1 MQKYLCFILFL
12 APLFAFSQINQK
24 QFVLSGK
31 ISGLKDSTKVVL
43 VSGSNAQS
51 TVSVIS
57 RNGSFKLKA
66 LLSEPDV
73 YQLSF
78 EGYKEVADI
87 FIFNDSLNLIGDL
100 NNVPGWGF
108 TGSAIQTDYEFFK
121 QQFNPYKDKLN
132 GLAATINQEKDAV
145 KRNNLLQEF
154 TVAKAVVV
162 KNAADFTKAKP
173 TSAVSPFVLYVLSP
187 LYDGG
192 AVELESYYAPLN
204 GLAKTGPYAKAI
216 ENSIMESKIGAIGS
230 KAMDFTQKDMNGKSV
245 SLSSFKGKY
254 VLVDFWASWC
264 GPCRQENPNLVRA
277 YAQFKD
283 KNFAILGVSIDKEKA
298 NWMQAMKADKLIWTN
313 LIDAQ
318 DGPGSPAMMYR
329 VSVIPTNFLI
339 DPSGTIIGK
348 NLRGAELENALNK
361 FLK

>member
-1 MQKYLCFILFL
+1 MVKFKLLLLLLIP
-12 APLFAFSQINQK
+12 AFAFSQLNQK
-24 QFVLSGK
+24 QFVLVGN
-31 ISGLKDSTKVVL
+31 ISGLKDSTKVML

-57 RNGSFKLKA
+57 RNGSFTLKA

-73 YQLSF
+73 YQLGF
-78 EGYKEVADI
+78 EGYKEATDI
-87 FIFNDSLNLIGDL
+87 FIFNDSLSVTGTIDNLAGL
-100 NNVPGWGF
+100 TF
-108 TGSAIQTDYEFFK
+108 TGSTLQADYEYFK
-121 QQFNPYKDKLN
+121 QAFNPYKDKLN
-132 GLAATINQEKDAV
+132 ALAATINKEKDPA
-145 KRNNLLQEF
+145 KRNSLLQEF
-154 TVAKAVVV
+154 GVAKMVVI
-162 KNAADFTKAKP
+162 KNAADFAKAKP
-173 TSAVSPFVLYVLSP
+173 SSAVSPFVLYVLSP

-192 AVELESYYAPLN
+192 AAELESYYAPLN

-230 KAMDFTQKDMNGKSV
+230 KAMDFTQKDMNGKSI

-283 KNFAILGVSIDKEKA
+283 KNFSILGVSLDKEKA
-298 NWMQAMKADKLIWTN
+298 NWIQAMKVDKLVWTN

-339 DPSGTIIGK
+339 DPTGTIVGK
-348 NLRGAELENALNK
+348 NLRGAELENALHK

>member
-1 MQKYLCFILFL
+1 MQKYVCFLLFL

-24 QFVLSGK
+24 QFVLSGR
-31 ISGLKDSTKVVL
+31 INGLKDSTKVVL
-43 VSGSNAQS
+43 VSGSNGQS
-51 TVSVIS
+51 SVSVIS
-57 RNGSFKLKA
+57 RNGSFTLKA

-73 YQLSF
+73 YQLGF
-78 EGYKEVADI
+78 EGYKEVSDI
-87 FIFNDSLNLIGDL
+87 FIFNDSLSLTGDL
-100 NNVPGWGF
+100 NNVSGWIF
-108 TGSAIQTDYEFFK
+108 SGSAIQSDYEFFK
-121 QQFNPYKDKLN
+121 QQFNPFKDKLN

-154 TVAKAVVV
+154 SVAKAFVV
-162 KNAADFTKAKP
+162 KNAADFAKSKP
-173 TSAVSPFVLYVLSP
+173 SSAVSPFVLYVLSP

-192 AVELESYYAPLN
+192 AAELETYYAPLQ
-204 GLAKTGPYAKAI
+204 GMAKTGPYAKAI
-216 ENSIMESKIGAIGS
+216 ENSILESKIGAIGT
-230 KAMDFTQKDMNGKSV
+230 KAVDFTQKDVNGKSV

-298 NWMQAMKADKLIWTN
+298 NWIQAMKADKLVWTN

-318 DGPGSPAMMYR
+318 DGPGSPAMIYR

-339 DPSGTIIGK
+339 DPSGNIIGK
-348 NLRGAELENALNK
+348 NLRGAELENTLHK

>member
-1 MQKYLCFILFL
+1 MLKIKWLLWLLIPICG
-12 APLFAFSQINQK
+12 FSQLNQK
-24 QFVLSGK
+24 QFVLVGN

-43 VSGSNAQS
+43 ISGSNGQS
-51 TVSVIS
+51 SVSVIS
-57 RNGSFKLKA
+57 RNGSFTLKA

-73 YQLSF
+73 YQLGF
-78 EGYKEVADI
+78 EGYKEATDI
-87 FIFNDSLNLIGDL
+87 FIFNDSVSVSGSIQ
-100 NNVPGWGF
+100 NVGGLVF
-108 TGSAIQTDYEFFK
+108 TGSSLQADYEYFK

-132 GLAATINQEKDAV
+132 GLAATINQEKDPV

-154 TVAKAVVV
+154 GVAKAVVI
-162 KNAADFTKAKP
+162 KNAADFAKAKP
-173 TSAVSPFVLYVLSP
+173 NSAVSPFVLYVLSP
-187 LYDGG
+187 LYEGG
-192 AVELESYYAPLN
+192 AAELESYYTPLK

-216 ENSIMESKIGAIGS
+216 ETSIMESKIGAIGS

-283 KNFAILGVSIDKEKA
+283 KNFAILGVSIDKERA
-298 NWMQAMKADKLIWTN
+298 NWIQAMKADKLVWTN

-329 VSVIPTNFLI
+329 VNVIPTNFLI
-339 DPSGTIIGK
+339 DPTGTIIGK
-348 NLRGAELENALNK
+348 NLRGAELENALQK

>member
-1 MQKYLCFILFL
+1 MQKSLFLLLFL
-12 APLFAFSQINQK
+12 APLFSLSQINQK
-24 QFVLSGK
+24 QFVLSGT
-31 ISGLKDSTKVVL
+31 IQGLKDSTKVTL
-43 VSGSNAQS
+43 ISGSNAQS

-73 YQLSF
+73 YQLGF
-78 EGYKEVADI
+78 EGYKEVADL
-87 FIFNDSLNLIGDL
+87 FIFNDSLSVIGNL
-100 NNVPGWGF
+100 NNVSGWVF
-108 TGSAIQTDYEFFK
+108 SGSPIQDDYAYFK

-132 GLAATINQEKDAV
+132 SLAATINQEKDPA
-145 KRNNLLQEF
+145 KRNSQLQEF
-154 TVAKAVVV
+154 AAAKSVVV
-162 KNAADFTKAKP
+162 KNAADFAKSKP
-173 TSAVSPFVLYVLSP
+173 SSAVSPFVLYVLSP

-216 ENSIMESKIGAIGS
+216 EASIMESKIGAIGS

-298 NWMQAMKADKLIWTN
+298 NWMQAMKADKLVWTN

-339 DPSGTIIGK
+339 DPTGTIIGK
-348 NLRGAELENALNK
+348 NLRGAELENALRK

>member
-1 MQKYLCFILFL
+1 MHKSLFL
-12 APLFAFSQINQK
+12 LLFLMPLLAICQINQK
-24 QFVLSGK
+24 QFVLTGN
-31 ISGLKDSTKVVL
+31 IQGLKDSTKVVL
-43 VSGSNAQS
+43 ISGSNAQS
-51 TVSVIS
+51 SVSVIA
-57 RNGSFKLKA
+57 RNGRFTLKA

-73 YQLSF
+73 YQLGF
-78 EGYKEVADI
+78 EGYKEATDI
-87 FIFNDSLNLIGDL
+87 FIFNDSLSVTGNL
-100 NNVPGWGF
+100 NNVGAWVF
-108 TGSAIQTDYEFFK
+108 SGSPLQDDYAYFK

-132 GLAATINQEKDAV
+132 GLAASINQEKDPT
-145 KRNNLLQEF
+145 KRNSQLQEF
-154 TVAKAVVV
+154 TAAKSVVV
-162 KNAADFTKAKP
+162 KNAADFAKSKP
-173 TSAVSPFVLYVLSP
+173 SSAVSPFVLYVLSP

-192 AVELESYYAPLN
+192 AAELESYYAPLK

-216 ENSIMESKIGAIGS
+216 ENSIMESKIGAIGT

-298 NWMQAMKADKLIWTN
+298 NWIQAMKADKLVWTN

-329 VSVIPTNFLI
+329 VSVIPTNYLI
-339 DPSGTIIGK
+339 DPTGTIIGK
-348 NLRGAELENALNK
+348 NLRGAELENALHK

>member
-1 MQKYLCFILFL
+1 MHKSLFL
-12 APLFAFSQINQK
+12 LLFLMPLLAISQINQK
-24 QFVLSGK
+24 QFVLTGK
-31 ISGLKDSTKVVL
+31 IQGLKDSTKVIL

-57 RNGSFKLKA
+57 RNGSFQLKA

-73 YQLSF
+73 YQLGF

-87 FIFNDSLNLIGDL
+87 FIFNDSLSVAGSLD
-100 NNVPGWGF
+100 NVANWVF
-108 TGSAIQTDYEFFK
+108 SGSPLQDDYAYFK
-121 QQFNPYKDKLN
+121 QQFNPYKEKLN
-132 GLAATINQEKDAV
+132 GLAASINQEKDAV
-145 KRNNLLQEF
+145 KRNNQLQEF
-154 TVAKAVVV
+154 TAAKAVVV
-162 KNAADFTKAKP
+162 KNAADFARTKSS
-173 TSAVSPFVLYVLSP
+173 SAVSPFVLYVLSP

-192 AVELESYYAPLN
+192 AAELESYYAPLN

-216 ENSIMESKIGAIGS
+216 ENSILESKIGAVGS
-230 KAMDFTQKDMNGKSV
+230 KAMDFTQKDVNGKSI

-283 KNFAILGVSIDKEKA
+283 KNFAILGVSLDKERA
-298 NWMQAMKADKLIWTN
+298 NWIQAMKADKLVWTN

-348 NLRGAELENALNK
+348 NLRGAELENALHK